1 MNSCFAHQTI
11 VLRKATCETHQDQPG
26 DRKISNAQSAT
37 QRTTNRLEHNHAAPQ
52 FDAHVLSRGKRTLG
66 RVLVPSTV
74 EASWESLFSRRTSSK
89 ILSSSPASSESR
101 YSIRRRSFPLRSPS
115 PGSWIPDGSQLC
127 DEPLVVGR
135 ASTRHCKMY
144 D

>member
-1 MNSCFAHQTI
+1 MNAFPVHQTI
-11 VLRKATCETHQDQPG
+11 VLKKITC
-26 DRKISNAQSAT
+26 ISTSGPAQQKKTWNAQST
-37 QRTTNRLEHNHAAPQ
+37 MQRTTDQLKHKHVAPQ

-74 EASWESLFSRRTSSK
+74 EASCESLFSRRTSSK

-101 YSIRRRSFPLRSPS
+101 YSIRRRSLPLRSLS
-115 PGSWIPDGSQLC
+115 PGNWIPDGNQLR

-135 ASTRHCKMY
+135 ASSRHCNMY